1 MGNSTATRLAAIVL
15 VFVIAASS
23 YASAEIPHENFN
35 LVSSSIDVI
44 VQMLNQTIN
53 ATELALVSCIDQNP
67 YDGERYLQLV
77 DTILEPVGMLIIKIQ
92 EIGGIETNLTY
103 LTPPFENLS
112 EGGHDFV
119 AKQSSFLFGIAD
131 LRTLIGEDLTPIES
145 YNARQQLTQL
155 RMKVVLMNDD
165 LDDMDTAADEIANL
179 TVLEEHPFDTTYLK
193 ELIDRLRMTLLEYLD
208 MLGDI
213 LWNIKW
219 IEPFITLGM
228 DKDVYYLG
236 EDARGFGFV
245 YDGDKPLANADVY
258 IDKDNTSFNFTK
270 VVTDA
275 NGGYEFTWSIPR
287 DPAALGNH
295 SFLARVWM
303 NSSWYM
309 PTSREYIRVEKI
321 PTYVSI
327 SLDGKRFSPD
337 QTVNATAKL
346 VDYRGGPVVDYNASL
361 SHIVS
366 IFKGTPP
373 PLEESVEF
381 FLDDAATINGTTT
394 GFGTFT
400 WPFSASTL
408 EYGTHGIYAKFNGS
422 PIYQPSKSGTAS
434 FDVNYQT
441 DLRLNISDHRVKPG
455 IFVDITAWL
464 DNASQPLS
472 DRTVTVYFDDSV
484 LITNKTGA
492 DGSVVY
498 RLNTTNI
505 STGTHVLRAYF
516 ASNEKMYTSAVSD
529 DEFLMIYVDPTDTNN
544 PPPPP
549 PPDQNK
555 NNWLPDWIP
564 EWLRDWLYQNW
575 LWVILLAIIIMM
587 IVIVLIATDT
597 LKNVRDANLRR
608 KKRTEEAKA
617 LALAGKSSEIFTLG
631 ATPAVSGTNGGFD
644 YTMMPPRTAI
654 VMLYNALLS
663 HLSVDRKMTIL
674 PTMTARDIARML
686 TVKEFPAESVGQVT
700 KVFERAKYSAENITK
715 DDWNGFERAVEGVRG
730 FTAGVAA

>member
-608 KKRTEEAKA
+608 KRRTEEAKA
-617 LALAGKSSEIFTLG
+617 LGLAGKSSEIFTIG
-631 ATPAVSGTNGGFD
+631 AAPAVSGTNGGLD

-654 VMLYNALLS
+654 VMLYTALLS
-663 HLSVDRKMTIL
+663 HLSVDRKMAIL

-686 TVKEFPAESVGQVT
+686 MVKEFPADSVGQVT

-715 DDWNGFERAVEGVRG
+715 DDWSGFERAVEGVRG
-730 FTAGVAA
+730 FTGVAA

>member
-1 MGNSTATRLAAIVL
+1 MGNSKATRLAAIVL
-15 VFVIAASS
+15 VFVIAASP

-77 DTILEPVGMLIIKIQ
+77 DTILEPVGMLILRIK
-92 EIGGIETNLTY
+92 ETGGIETNLTY

-112 EGGHDFV
+112 EGGHSFV

-131 LRTLIGEDLTPIES
+131 LRTLIGENLTPIES
-145 YNARQQLTQL
+145 YNARQQLTEL
-155 RMKVVLMNDD
+155 RTKVVLMNDD

-179 TVLEEHPFDTTYLK
+179 TVLGEHPFDTTYLK
-193 ELIDRLRMTLLEYLD
+193 ELIDRLRMTLLGYLD

-236 EDARGFGFV
+236 EDVRGFGFI

-275 NGGYEFTWSIPR
+275 NGGYRFEWSIPR

-327 SLDGKRFSPD
+327 SLDGKRYSPD
-337 QTVNATAKL
+337 QMINATATL
-346 VDYRGGPVVDYNASL
+346 VDYRGGPVIDYNASL

-366 IFKGTPP
+366 IFRGAPP
-373 PLEESVEF
+373 PLQESVEF
-381 FLDDAATINGTTT
+381 YLDDVASINGTTT
-394 GFGTFT
+394 GFGTVT

-408 EYGTHGIYAKFNGS
+408 GYGTHDIYAKFNGS

-434 FDVNYQT
+434 FDVNHQT
-441 DLRLNISDHRVKPG
+441 DLRLNVSAHRVKPG
-455 IFVDITAWL
+455 TFVNITAWL
-464 DNASQPLS
+464 ENASQPLS
-472 DRTVTVYFDDSV
+472 NRTVTVYFDDSV
-484 LITNKTGA
+484 LVKNKTGA
-492 DGSVVY
+492 DGSIIY

-516 ASNEKMYTSAVSD
+516 SSNESKYTSVVSD
-529 DEFLMIYVDPTDTNN
+529 DEFLVIYVDPSDNN
-544 PPPPP
+544 NPPPPPPP

-555 NNWLPDWIP
+555 NNWLPDW
-564 EWLRDWLYQNW
+564 
-575 LWVILLAIIIMM
+575 LWVILIAIVILMLAI
-587 IVIVLIATDT
+587 VLVATDT

-608 KKRTEEAKA
+608 KRRTEEAKA
-617 LALAGKSSEIFTLG
+617 LALAGKSSEIFTLTG
-631 ATPAVSGTNGGFD
+631 VPAVSGANGGFD
-644 YTMMPPRTAI
+644 YAMMPPKTAI
-654 VMLYNALLS
+654 VMLYMALLS
-663 HLSVDRKMTIL
+663 HLSVDRKMAIL

-686 TVKEFPAESVGQVT
+686 TVKDFPAGSVGQIT
-700 KVFERAKYSAENITK
+700 KGFERAKYSAETITK

-730 FTAGVAA
+730 FTGVAA